1 MVSSRDDSRLLT
13 NSIHDCVV
21 FRSHVSDYRDSAV
34 TITVLGIACAAIT
47 AFLGFFQAPLVDPD
61 SWNAPEAYRIL
72 YWHVPFAW
80 SSFLSFCLL
89 FLGSVSWYV
98 KRSERGWSMVVI
110 GSELG
115 LLFGMGVI
123 ISGPIWG
130 SAEWGVPWDWGD
142 VRLNTYALLTSVAL
156 FLVMSLRSQPD
167 GEETRDTLAAVGLFG
182 FVLVPITA
190 VATTIWTNRHPEVIL
205 RESEETGFDPEILQV
220 MGFGAVSF
228 MILFIGLVLL
238 NYSIYT
244 LRGELE
250 VMNREID
257 REGMD

>member
-1 MVSSRDDSRLLT
+1 M
-13 NSIHDCVV
+13 
-21 FRSHVSDYRDSAV
+21 
-34 TITVLGIACAAIT
+34 ITVAGLSCAAIT
-47 AFLGFFQAPLVDPD
+47 AFLGFFQAPLVNPD

-80 SSFLSFCLL
+80 SSFLSFTIL
-89 FLGSVSWYV
+89 FVGAVSWYA

-115 LLFGMGVI
+115 LLFGSGVI

-142 VRLNTYALLTSVAL
+142 VRLNTYALLTLVAL

-182 FVLVPITA
+182 FILVPITA
-190 VATTIWTNRHPEVIL
+190 AATTIWRNRHPGVIF
-205 RESEETGFDPEILQV
+205 RESEETGEVPVDPEILQV
-220 MGFGAVSF
+220 MGFGTFSF

-238 NYSIYT
+238 NYSIYN
-244 LRGELE
+244 LRAELE
-250 VMNREID
+250 SLNREID
-257 REGMD
+257 KEMAN